1 MFTCTY
7 CITLQ
12 ESYCLATLALF
23 QSTVQAWSTPLQRQ
37 LAGIL
42 EQHLYILKLTWKIV
56 ASPKESPATAK
67 TSLPVLAGL
76 EGQHFRAPTQQDVWS
91 VVLAQRGGD
100 ATVFTVL
107 RKQSRLG
114 QFLCEKAPTLE
125 QTHLLLLK
133 IARLCSK
140 TSFWHGKAVT
150 VQLLFT
156 YRNNADEQ
164 RGYDCSSVKSRY
176 CFYYLISMY
185 FELYF
190 SKSI

>member
-1 MFTCTY
+1 MFTCIY

-12 ESYCLATLALF
+12 ESYCLAILALF
-23 QSTVQAWSTPLQRQ
+23 QSTVQAWSTLLQRQ
-37 LAGIL
+37 VTGIL
-42 EQHLYILKLTWKIV
+42 EQPLYILKLTWKIV
-56 ASPKESPATAK
+56 ASPKESPTTAK

-76 EGQHFRAPTQQDVWS
+76 EGHFRAPTQQDVWLA
-91 VVLAQRGGD
+91 VLAQWGGD

-114 QFLCEKAPTLE
+114 LFLCEKAPTLE
-125 QTHLLLLK
+125 RTHLLLLQ
-133 IARLCSK
+133 IARLCFK

-156 YRNNADEQ
+156 YRSNADEQ
-164 RGYDCSSVKSRY
+164 RGYYCSSVKSRY
-176 CFYYLISMY
+176 YFYYLISMY